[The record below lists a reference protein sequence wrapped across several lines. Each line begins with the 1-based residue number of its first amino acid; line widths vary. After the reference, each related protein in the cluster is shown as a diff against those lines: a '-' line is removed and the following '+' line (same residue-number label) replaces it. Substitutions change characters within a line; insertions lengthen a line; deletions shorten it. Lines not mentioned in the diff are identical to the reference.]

1 MNTIRT
7 HLKLRRHSKHGSDA
21 SGSEGNGGYGS
32 RPELTRG
39 AHSSAGGCRSIRD
52 VRAAGELPRSATRN
66 DGGTAD
72 GVSAAQGIIVLES
85 ALLPAIASRIGSVLV
100 RIAGACGMAG
110 HARTSGRKQGARVTG
125 SGDAAVGGSSAGVSS
140 PVLRGSFHESRETA
154 QTRPGIASNREN
166 AEARPGIASNRE
178 NAEAHPGIASN
189 RENAEAHPGIAS
201 NRENTEAHPGIA
213 SNRENAE
220 AHPGIASNRENAEAH
235 PGIESNRE
243 NESIGGVHFR
253 GGAAVPGEGRR
264 QNGNLT
270 SSRRDLMN
278 TIYIPVVL
286 ALLLALLFAA
296 ACEDDIAPVI
306 PPDPPAPLDTTSH
319 DFVWDF
325 DTVGVAFSLIKSIAV
340 VSPTDYWVTGQF
352 FRYDSLGRPDSR
364 PVGNV
369 AHWNGKTWTM
379 HGFNSSGHQS
389 WYEMDDAFARGP
401 DNVWVC
407 GGSPFQWN
415 GAKWITHGY
424 EGFYFGSGIIETWVS
439 ADAKY
444 ACVVGLDRS
453 CAYYRA
459 DDPYFRKVQIP
470 HQGDCLDVT
479 GLEDGTMYVAA
490 GCKDPYGGYIYR
502 VTPDR
507 KAEVYC
513 IAATMDPYAI
523 WIQDGAVHF
532 ASTKVIWRVTEDNLG
547 THTRA
552 VYEAD
557 LNIVEEDHEEENS
570 IFLMQQRGC
579 FLHWNGSTWKQIAI
593 PYPGVFLAHDLDV
606 CGKDIY
612 FVGFGTGQYCVIAHG
627 RQL

>member
-1 MNTIRT
+1 MHTYQKDR
-7 HLKLRRHSKHGSDA
+7 LPSMHGSAA
-21 SGSEGNGGYGS
+21 SGGEGNRGRGS
-32 RPELTRG
+32 RPERKRG
-39 AHSSAGGCRSIRD
+39 AHSD
-52 VRAAGELPRSATRN
+52 VGSGRGLGNVCAAGELPRSAARN
-66 DGGTAD
+66 DGEMAE
-72 GVSAAQGIIVLES
+72 GVSAAQGITVLKS
-85 ALLPAIASRIGSVLV
+85 ALQSAKASRIGSVIV
-100 RIAGACGMAG
+100 RIAGVCGMAG
-110 HARTSGRKQGARVTG
+110 HARTSGRKLGARVTG

-140 PVLRGSFHESRETA
+140 PVLRGNVHESRENT
-154 QTRPGIASNREN
+154 Q
-166 AEARPGIASNRE
+166 
-178 NAEAHPGIASN
+178 AHPGIASN
-189 RENAEAHPGIAS
+189 RETEAAHPGIAS
-201 NRENTEAHPGIA
+201 NRETEAARTGIA
-213 SNRENAE
+213 SNREIE
-220 AHPGIASNRENAEAH
+220 AARTGIASNREIQN
-235 PGIESNRE
+235 N
-243 NESIGGVHFR
+243 GGVRVR
-253 GGAAVPGEGRR
+253 GGAAVPGDGRR
-264 QNGNLT
+264 QNGNFT
-270 SSRRDLMN
+270 SSKRDLMN
-278 TIYIPVVL
+278 TMYTPVLL
-286 ALLLALLFAA
+286 ALLLMLLLVA
-296 ACEDDIAPVI
+296 ACQDDIAPVT
-306 PPDPPAPLDTTSH
+306 PPEPPAPLDTTSH

-325 DTVGVAFSLIKSIAV
+325 DTVGVQFSSINSIAV
-340 VSPTDYWVTGQF
+340 VSPTDYWVTGKF

-424 EGFYFGSGIIETWVS
+424 EGFYFGSGILETWVS

-459 DDPYFRKVQIP
+459 DDPHFRKVQIP

-479 GLEDGTMYVAA
+479 GLEDGTMYVAE

-507 KAEVYC
+507 KAEIYC
-513 IAATMDPYAI
+513 SAPTMDPYTL
-523 WIQDGAVHF
+523 WFQGGRLYF
-532 ASTKVIWRVTEDNLG
+532 ASTRRIYEIVENGSG
-547 THTRA
+547 TGKYARPILEVA
-552 VYEAD
+552 

-570 IFLMQQRGC
+570 IFLMMQRGN

-593 PYPGVFLAHDLDV
+593 PYPGAFLAHDVDV
-606 CGKDIY
+606 CGKDVY